1 MPKMKS
7 NSGALKRFKVKK
19 NGSIKRGSAFRSH
32 ILTKKSQKR
41 KVNLRGP
48 QVVAD
53 ADAYRHQIHICIVVK
68 KGNNMPRVKTGT
80 TRRARHKKI
89 LKLAK
94 GFYSG
99 RRKHFRKAKEAVEH
113 AMQYAYR
120 DRRQKKRDFRKLWI
134 VRINAAC
141 RLNGMSYSR
150 FMNGLKKAGITL
162 DRKILADMAMNDA
175 TSFTTVVES
184 AKKALEA

>member
-1 MPKMKS
+1 
-7 NSGALKRFKVKK
+7 
-19 NGSIKRGSAFRSH
+19 
-32 ILTKKSQKR
+32 
-41 KVNLRGP
+41 
-48 QVVAD
+48 
-53 ADAYRHQIHICIVVK
+53 
-68 KGNNMPRVKTGT
+68 MPRVKTGT

-89 LKLAK
+89 LKMAK

-113 AMQYAYR
+113 ALVYAYR

-141 RLNGMSYSR
+141 RLNGTTYSR
-150 FMNGLKKAGITL
+150 FMNALKVANITL

-175 TSFTTVVES
+175 SSFASLVES
-184 AKKALEA
+184 TKK

>member
-1 MPKMKS
+1 
-7 NSGALKRFKVKK
+7 
-19 NGSIKRGSAFRSH
+19 
-32 ILTKKSQKR
+32 
-41 KVNLRGP
+41 
-48 QVVAD
+48 
-53 ADAYRHQIHICIVVK
+53 
-68 KGNNMPRVKTGT
+68 MPRVKTGT

-99 RRKHFRKAKEAVEH
+99 RRKHFRKAAEAVAH
-113 AMQYAYR
+113 AFQYAYR

-141 RLNGMSYSR
+141 RLNGTTYSR
-150 FMNGLKKAGITL
+150 FMNALKVAEITL

-175 TSFTTVVES
+175 ASFASLVKST
-184 AKKALEA
+184 KK